1 MSVKFDVGDECLV
14 FVQVGYQVVGIMVIL
29 VIFIFGGIVIGKNFL
44 VILVLLKNRNEV
56 MWWVIEKLY

>member
-56 MWWVIEKLY
+56 MWWVIEELY